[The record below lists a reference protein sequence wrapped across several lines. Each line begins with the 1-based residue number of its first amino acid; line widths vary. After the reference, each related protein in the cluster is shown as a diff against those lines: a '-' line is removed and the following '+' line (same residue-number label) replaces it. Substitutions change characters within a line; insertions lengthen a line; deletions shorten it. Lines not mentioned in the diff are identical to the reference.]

1 MNGKI
6 TVSLLS
12 LIMFFWALQARS
24 SINEELDRVLFDTL
38 SKFRYVNDDI
48 QYGRDLRISFAEEV
62 KKGQEFWGDCDD
74 FAYTIRDLLR
84 EKGYKVETVIVRT
97 SAWSGNMIHMVV
109 KVDDKYMLDNRY
121 PFVRTWD
128 RGMRGSQY
136 ELIK

>member
-62 KKGQEFWGDCDD
+62 KK
-74 FAYTIRDLLR
+74 R
-84 EKGYKVETVIVRT
+84 
-97 SAWSGNMIHMVV
+97 SGF
-109 KVDDKYMLDNRY
+109 L
-121 PFVRTWD
+121 
-128 RGMRGSQY
+128 G
-136 ELIK
+136 